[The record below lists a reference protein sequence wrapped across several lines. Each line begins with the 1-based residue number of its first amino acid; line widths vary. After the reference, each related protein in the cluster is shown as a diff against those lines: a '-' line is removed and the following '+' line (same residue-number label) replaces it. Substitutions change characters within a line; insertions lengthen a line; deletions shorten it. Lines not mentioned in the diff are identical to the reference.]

1 MIMEFEDRVGMDSRC
16 NVKGCEEQSTLLM
29 PSVSLPRQLCSKH
42 SEGYMKKE
50 YPEEYKKVK
59 RMLLGDQ

>member
-1 MIMEFEDRVGMDSRC
+1 MDYEERVGMDSRC
-16 NVKGCEEQSTLLM
+16 NVKGCDEQSTLLM
-29 PSVSLPRQLCSKH
+29 PSVELPRQLCSMH
-42 SEGYMKKE
+42 VRGYVKKE